1 MYSCRGSNTIEG
13 SVATVACQKIV
24 PSISCHQTSFSPLV
38 LYQTAQYKTLKLSLE
53 SICTH
58 DQLALALSPMT
69 KETTGHAPFRV
80 GQETYQTWYK
90 VVGELGAG
98 HRPIVCLHGGGGM
111 THHYML
117 PHIALNLRLGVP
129 VVFYDQLGNGE
140 STHLPDA
147 PKDFWKPDLWVD
159 ELHNLLL
166 HLGISDDFDLL
177 GNSWGGMLAAH
188 FATTQTNPGLKS
200 LIVSNSP
207 ASIPLLKGATEALI
221 DRYPDAAAKM
231 RKHAEAGTFTDPEYR
246 SAAQSI
252 HAQHF
257 CRAHPIP
264 EDLMTSLASV
274 SKDPTVFSTM
284 VGPSV
289 YHITGNIKTWS
300 IIDKLDKIS
309 CPMLLISSPHDFV
322 QPSAITPWFQG
333 VPKVKWVELQNSTHM
348 PMFEEPE
355 RYFDV
360 LVAFLSRDDKS
371 EGGRPS

>member
-1 MYSCRGSNTIEG
+1 MSRSTR
-13 SVATVACQKIV
+13 ALAF
-24 PSISCHQTSFSPLV
+24 PSFSMTSWG
-38 LYQTAQYKTLKLSLE
+38 TANQLTFRTRLKTS
-53 SICTH
+53 
-58 DQLALALSPMT
+58 
-69 KETTGHAPFRV
+69 G
-80 GQETYQTWYK
+80 
-90 VVGELGAG
+90 
-98 HRPIVCLHGGGGM
+98 
-111 THHYML
+111 
-117 PHIALNLRLGVP
+117 
-129 VVFYDQLGNGE
+129 
-140 STHLPDA
+140 
-147 PKDFWKPDLWVD
+147 KPDLWVD
-159 ELHNLLL
+159 ELNNLLL
-166 HLGISDDFDLL
+166 YLGISDGFDLL

-188 FATTQTNPGLKS
+188 FASTQTTPGLKS

-207 ASIPLLKGATEALI
+207 ASIPLLKEATEALI

-246 SAAQSI
+246 LAAQSI

-264 EDLMTSLASV
+264 EDLMTSLTSV

-300 IIDKLDKIS
+300 IINKLNKIS

-360 LVAFLSRDDKS
+360 LVAFLNRDDKH
-371 EGGRPS
+371 EGGRQAEPS